1 MLYKWN
7 MHWVQYI
14 LLTSVLTTS
23 VYNINSCHNDIE
35 DVYQY
40 KISVTKGTLRKVF
53 HLETH
58 TTVYKNFQIWKKKH
72 LERIK
77 KKRVCSFVCKNSL
90 TDMYTMQLIKIHIY
104 ILCMLVISI

>member
-1 MLYKWN
+1 

-53 HLETH
+53 HLETQLQ
-58 TTVYKNFQIWKKKH
+58 Y
-72 LERIK
+72 IK
-77 KKRVCSFVCKNSL
+77 TFRSEKR
-90 TDMYTMQLIKIHIY
+90 
-104 ILCMLVISI
+104 SI

>member
-1 MLYKWN
+1 
-7 MHWVQYI
+7 MHWMQYI

-58 TTVYKNFQIWKKKH
+58 TTVYKNFQI
-72 LERIK
+72 
-77 KKRVCSFVCKNSL
+77 
-90 TDMYTMQLIKIHIY
+90 
-104 ILCMLVISI
+104 